1 MKMRYFFVL
10 IGLVALLASCG
21 NSRTSQAVLE
31 QKIDSIRALEVKRQ
45 LRMKG
50 IKLDDVSP
58 FQMFYD
64 SLYLQ
69 SLPISYS
76 EDYVTSLPGF
86 RLVPPALVAYLDLE
100 GKESPRA
107 IALPETLGS
116 RLVLLAADVDDGEY
130 ELWVYSLDSECI
142 PVDKLLIYEPSRFSE
157 KKLANENRDVFFS
170 ITSYLEISVMEYADD
185 DDSVGQLSTYVV
197 DESRMFVEKP
207 HAKD

>member
-50 IKLDDVSP
+50 IKLDDVTP

-86 RLVPPALVAYLDLE
+86 RQVPPALVAYLDLE

-142 PVDKLLIYEPSRFSE
+142 PVDKLLIYEPNRFSE

-207 HAKD
+207 HTKD

>member
-1 MKMRYFFVL
+1 M
-10 IGLVALLASCG
+10 
-21 NSRTSQAVLE
+21 
-31 QKIDSIRALEVKRQ
+31 
-45 LRMKG
+45 
-50 IKLDDVSP
+50 
-58 FQMFYD
+58 
-64 SLYLQ
+64 
-69 SLPISYS
+69 
-76 EDYVTSLPGF
+76 
-86 RLVPPALVAYLDLE
+86 PPALVAYLDLE

-197 DESRMFVEKP
+197 DESRLFVEKP